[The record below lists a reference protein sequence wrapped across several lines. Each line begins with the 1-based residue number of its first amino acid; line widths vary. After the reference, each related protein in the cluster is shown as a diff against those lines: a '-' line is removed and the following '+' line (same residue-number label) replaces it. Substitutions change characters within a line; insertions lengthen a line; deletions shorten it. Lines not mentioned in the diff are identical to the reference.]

1 MNTIE
6 IEKLNGVEALKI
18 KLDGPGVYVARG
30 PNGSGKTSTIEAM
43 RAVMGDKSARV
54 EASDGQA
61 KGEASMSVGGAA
73 ATALPGVRL
82 VVGHKRKLDG
92 YPPVRL
98 LNTGALGQ
106 LIDPQIK
113 DSETAA
119 KARVRAL
126 VTLMPLPADQAAKDE
141 LSQNDPELQEWL
153 RRDPSG
159 DAMELAES
167 VRRRANEMANECEK
181 EAAAASGE
189 EASMMGLIEELGALD
204 FEAGDYQKARAE
216 ADRMMRQAEVMTH
229 QANARATLERQQQ
242 AIRETLGP
250 KPDVGPADSL
260 VMELSN
266 QIADL
271 DRQMAVL
278 KEQLHHARL
287 ARARASDEA
296 TEWERRAAVL
306 NRTPEGPS
314 VAEAQQYAQFA
325 EAAAGKALRA
335 HKLDTAQGYMQKAE
349 DAKKRAAQRGER
361 GRLLRGIAQG
371 TALALGR
378 LLERRGL
385 PGMAI
390 QDGRLVVV
398 DQGGGAAPPY
408 RFKDFETRLSFG
420 EKVRKAI
427 EVALI
432 GQGDGRGAIGDGL
445 MPVLPLEPGFW
456 LALDAKRKAE
466 VRDIAIEKGVCLI
479 TEEPGD
485 GPLRVEPLAVAG
497 ERKAMA

>member
-6 IEKLNGVEALKI
+6 IEKLNGVEALRI
-18 KLDGPGVYVARG
+18 NLDGPGVYVARG

-181 EAAAASGE
+181 ESAAAAGE
-189 EASMMGLIEELGALD
+189 EASMLGLIQELGALD

-229 QANARATLERQQQ
+229 QANARARLEAQQSE
-242 AIRETLGP
+242 IRGTLGP
-250 KPDVGPADSL
+250 RPDLKVIEERIA
-260 VMELSN
+260 ELSTA
-266 QIADL
+266 IGEL

-278 KEQLHHARL
+278 KEKLHHARME
-287 ARARASDEA
+287 RARTGDAVM
-296 TEWERRAAVL
+296 EWDKRAELL

-314 VAEAQQYAQFA
+314 VAEAQQYAQLA
-325 EAAAGKALRA
+325 EEAAGKALRA
-335 HKLDTAQGYMQKAE
+335 QRLDTAQGYMQKAE
-349 DAKKRAAQRGER
+349 AAKARAAQRGER

-378 LLERRGL
+378 LLERSGL

-390 QDGRLVVV
+390 AQGRLVVRS
-398 DQGGGAAPPY
+398 QESGATGEII
-408 RFKDFETRLSFG
+408 FKDFETRLSFG

-432 GQGDGRGAIGDGL
+432 GTSPEAGFL
-445 MPVLPLEPGFW
+445 PVLPLEPGFW
-456 LALDAKRKAE
+456 LALDGKRKVE

-479 TEEPGD
+479 TEEPGE
-485 GPLRVEPLAVAG
+485 GPLRVESMSIATEAKG
-497 ERKAMA
+497 RK